1 MNHSLE
7 TFTYTLPAHW
17 ASALL
22 NEDYSGLD
30 EEEEQSLKQ
39 WARSEKPGY
48 CVGCSDS
55 QEFQPFNDAGTLACD
70 VLEFHFHRG
79 QE

>member
-1 MNHSLE
+1 MNHAIE
-7 TFTYTLPAHW
+7 TYTYTLPAHW
-17 ASALL
+17 VSALI
-22 NEDYSGLD
+22 NDDSSGLD
-30 EEEEQSLKQ
+30 DEEEQELTG
-39 WARSEKPGY
+39 WLEHEKPGY
-48 CVGCSDS
+48 CVGCSDN